1 MARPSKGLRARL
13 TTRVP
18 ENLADQVQ
26 GEADRRGITV
36 NDWLLWAIRHSLPA
50 SHNEQG
56 YRSTRD
62 RIGA

>member
-18 ENLADQVQ
+18 ETLADQVQ
-26 GEADRRGITV
+26 AESDRRGITV
-36 NDWLLWAIRHSLPA
+36 NDWLLWAIRQALPA
-50 SHNEQG
+50 SRAERG
-56 YRSTRD
+56 ATRD